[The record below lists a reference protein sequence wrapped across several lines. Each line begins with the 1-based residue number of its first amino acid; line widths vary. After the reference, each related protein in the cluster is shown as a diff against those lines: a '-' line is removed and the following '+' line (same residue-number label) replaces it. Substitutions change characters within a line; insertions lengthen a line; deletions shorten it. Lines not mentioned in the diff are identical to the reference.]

1 MLHFGCT
8 GKLEEKKKKKL
19 GMMGD
24 MGFNYQ
30 SCDPFLYNM
39 SKSETSANADDG
51 KTHTREDKK
60 KTTQLS
66 AN

>member
-8 GKLEEKKKKKL
+8 GKLEEKKKKL
-19 GMMGD
+19 VMMVD

-30 SCDPFLYNM
+30 SCDQFLYNM

-60 KTTQLS
+60 KLHS
-66 AN
+66 

>member
-1 MLHFGCT
+1 MV
-8 GKLEEKKKKKL
+8 
-19 GMMGD
+19 D
-24 MGFNYQ
+24 MGFNYE

-60 KTTQLS
+60 KNYTAKCELE
-66 AN
+66 